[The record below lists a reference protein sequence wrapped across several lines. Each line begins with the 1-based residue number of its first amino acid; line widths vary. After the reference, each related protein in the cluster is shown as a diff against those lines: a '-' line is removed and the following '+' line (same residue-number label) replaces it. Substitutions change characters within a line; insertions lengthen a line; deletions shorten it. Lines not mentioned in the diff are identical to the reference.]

1 MKKGVMFYEKKE
13 HLTLLSSDCYSFI
26 AIKSVLLVLFEENPR
41 LRNLNILVN
50 VFSEKNL
57 SNLAHTQ
64 ISKKFYD
71 LHIIIASEPFFRV
84 FSGSVIC
91 DHLFHIDINFSVYD
105 MMKKLRQIFE
115 YGCNHAHKPT
125 EIKRFRRQLTEQESL
140 YIEMLLS
147 EHKNRKIAV
156 ATGIPERDISKT
168 KRKLMDYLGVESTQ
182 ELFVKILILARSDFF
197 NVILLK

>member
-1 MKKGVMFYEKKE
+1 MFYEKKE
-13 HLTLLSSDCYSFI
+13 HLTLLASDCYSFI
-26 AIKSVLLVLFEENPR
+26 TIESALMDLFEENPR

-57 SNLAHTQ
+57 PDLAHTQ
-64 ISKKFYD
+64 ISKNFYD
-71 LHIIIASEPFFRV
+71 LHIIIASETFYRV
-84 FSGSVIC
+84 ISGSVSC
-91 DHLFHIDINFSVYD
+91 GHLFHIDISLSVFD
-105 MMKKLRQIFE
+105 MMMKLRQIFE
-115 YGCNHAHKPT
+115 YSCNHASKLT
-125 EIKRFRRQLTEQESL
+125 EIQRFQRQLTQHESL

-147 EHKNRKIAV
+147 EKKNRKIAA

-168 KRKLMDYLGVESTQ
+168 KRKLMGYLGVKSTQ